1 MSSDV
6 QTSSVTA
13 NTLRVDLGPLKVS
26 PIGVGTWAWGDQ
38 LYWGSGGDEKV
49 GKIPGQIRLNV
60 ESSKSGIDPGDFA
73 NAFFDPPLDAFFF
86 FLAWGERHSSRK
98 RLSSNHWKAG

>member
-1 MSSDV
+1 MFDMEVGFVGGLVTRKWISSSSSSTISARRLYMSSDV

-60 ESSKSGIDPGDFA
+60 ESSKSGIDPG
-73 NAFFDPPLDAFFF
+73 NETLC
-86 FLAWGERHSSRK
+86 
-98 RLSSNHWKAG
+98 